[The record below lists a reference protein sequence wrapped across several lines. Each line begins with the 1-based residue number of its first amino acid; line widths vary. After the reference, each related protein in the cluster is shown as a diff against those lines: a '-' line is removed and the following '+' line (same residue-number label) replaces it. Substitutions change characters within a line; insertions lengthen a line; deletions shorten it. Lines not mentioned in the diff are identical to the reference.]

1 VIILLHPDESILKD
15 DGVRKKASLEELERI
30 TEIYKEVFEKYE
42 LSYHEIASL
51 DNRAEAVLSI
61 ISNSETK

>member
-1 VIILLHPDESILKD
+1 LKD

-30 TEIYKEVFEKYE
+30 TEIFKEVFEKYE

-61 ISNSETK
+61 ISNSKTK